1 MQKSLY
7 FLEISFAARLFPLAD
22 SPSHAIRKGNVL
34 IGDNFSSQ
42 TFNYR
47 NETGKTR
54 EDSVKAFYFSFDAG
68 SQ

>member
-7 FLEISFAARLFPLAD
+7 FLEISFAAVLFPLEL
-22 SPSHAIRKGNVL
+22 SPSHATRKDNVL

-42 TFNYR
+42 TSNYR
-47 NETGKTR
+47 SEARKTC
-54 EDSVKAFYFSFDAG
+54 ESSIKAFYFSFDAG